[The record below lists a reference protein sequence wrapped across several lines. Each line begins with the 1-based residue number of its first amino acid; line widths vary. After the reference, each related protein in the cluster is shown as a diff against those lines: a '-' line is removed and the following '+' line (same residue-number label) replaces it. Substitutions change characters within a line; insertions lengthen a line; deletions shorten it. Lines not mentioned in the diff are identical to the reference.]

1 LALRAG
7 FRAIDTANQRRHY
20 FEEAV
25 GDAVHAVLAD
35 GEVTRADLFLQ
46 TKFTYS
52 WSQDMRLPYDIGA
65 SPAAQ
70 VTQSVESSLTHL
82 RTSYLDSY
90 LLHSPSSPGRLT
102 DEDWQ
107 VWNAMLGLQRAGVIG
122 LVGISNVSLAQLE
135 MFPSEL
141 RPAIVQNP
149 YRLQDRGQRE
159 VLEFCRTNGIA
170 YQGFGIL
177 TANKSR
183 LASPAVLRIAQRS
196 GRTPA
201 EVLIHLARRRGV
213 IPVTGPSDPAHMRD
227 ALACGE
233 FCLSEQDV
241 ECLDGTQGST

>member
-1 LALRAG
+1 LAFRAG

-35 GEVTRADLFLQ
+35 GEVSRADLFLQ

-65 SPAAQ
+65 SPAVQ
-70 VTQSVESSLTHL
+70 VTQSVESSLRHL
-82 RTSYLDSY
+82 RTGYIDSY
-90 LLHSPSSPGRLT
+90 LLHSPSTPGRLT

-107 VWNAMLGLQRAGVIG
+107 VWSTMHGLQRAGVIG
-122 LVGISNVSLAQLE
+122 LVGVSNVSLAQLR
-135 MFPSEL
+135 MFPQEL
-141 RPAIVQNP
+141 MPAIVQNP
-149 YRLQDRGQRE
+149 YRLQRGGQRE
-159 VLEFCRTNGIA
+159 VLDFCQANGIA

-183 LASPAVLRIAQRS
+183 LASPAVLRIAQRT

-201 EVLIHLARRRGV
+201 QVLIRLACQRGV
-213 IPVTGPSDPAHMRD
+213 VPVTGPSDPAHMRE
-227 ALACGE
+227 ALACEE

-241 ECLDGTQGST
+241 ECLEGTGEL